1 MKYVFMLASDKNINF
16 ETIKNIFVNNGYTEL
31 DADNFYNSK
40 LVDVVDSPIY
50 NLIF

>member
-1 MKYVFMLASDKNINF
+1 MKYVFMLAKDKNINF
-16 ETIKNIFVNNGYTEL
+16 ETIKNIFVINGYTEL

-40 LVDVVDSPIY
+40 LSDVIDSPCY